1 MSGLEQRSKATLRQ
15 RRLRARQSREEWVA
29 PVPVTPAVID
39 VLLDLGWLA
48 EHESEDRGDI
58 GQAIG
63 AMLADLALHHHKA

>member
-1 MSGLEQRSKATLRQ
+1 
-15 RRLRARQSREEWVA
+15 
-29 PVPVTPAVID
+29 
-39 VLLDLGWLA
+39 LLDLGWLA